1 MTQKSSMNH
10 LVISTTPK
18 PTLGGR
24 ARKLFLLLSLTLG
37 LSVIS
42 CSSNQV
48 RYFFE
53 SEGWERFCG
62 CAPKE
67 KGADTFTNMLE
78 ALGEMEFGALFR
90 VGRDNYLVR
99 LYKGIK
105 KAYEFEKVE
114 FKSVPKED
122 IPSLEIPD
130 AKDVVYSKDSNFIFL
145 KIIEVGVDH
154 KSDLLVFDAD
164 QFFSRGSSTLN
175 KFALSHLDLIRSAL
189 NNYPES
195 VLRIKVHTTTAFNPK
210 ANLDLSQARAK
221 SIQKQLML
229 GEIIEAKRFRQVE
242 GMGDKEKRSIETKL
256 NFGNNRVEIFFETP
270 EENIIDTYQIEDKK
284 MDYEL

>member
-1 MTQKSSMNH
+1 MNQM
-10 LVISTTPK
+10 VTTSRPK

-24 ARKLFLLLSLTLG
+24 AKRLFLLLSLIMG
-37 LSVIS
+37 LSVMS
-42 CSSNQV
+42 CSGNQV

-62 CAPKE
+62 CAPKD
-67 KGADTFTNMLE
+67 KDASTFKSMLE

-114 FKSVPKED
+114 FTNVAKED

-130 AKDVVYSKDSNFIFL
+130 AKDVIYSKESNFIFL

-164 QFFSRGSSTLN
+164 QFFTRGSSALN

-189 NNYPES
+189 FNYPES
-195 VLRIKVHTTTAFNPK
+195 VLRIKVHTTTAYNQK

-229 GEIIEAKRFRQVE
+229 GEIIEEKRFRQVE
-242 GMGDKEKRSIETKL
+242 GMGDKEKRTKETKL
-256 NFGNNRVEIFFETP
+256 NFGNDRVEIFFETP